1 MGKYGRARDGP
12 DCAKR
17 VARTAALVPGRRRR
31 FAKAPPLGFAVSQHA
46 PDALPSGRLC
56 DARAGATVPQR
67 PGSPLRRGVFRRP
80 RFRAGAVRA
89 LKRAR
94 VPRRGGA
101 AGAGSPPEAYV
112 RRGVSGGARERA
124 TRPRRELPRRAKP
137 AAFSCKTGT
146 GPAWGGWTI
155 PGAPARRTR
164 RLFRGGR
171 AGVVQKTTAGRSLRL
186 PVARPARGGGRRPSG
201 TGRRR
206 KAPNAKDA
214 GGGRPP
220 PIRGRERSSRRG
232 GWGAGKPGR
241 GADPASRRPADC
253 PAETPYASGRRH
265 AGVPGRAKNAAEFV
279 AFVRFAAAAGSGRVP
294 EPAPDCADNPNRI
307 KRAAKSGRALI
318 GGADPQRCARVPR
331 RPGFA
336 LELARSFILNR
347 RNISMS
353 GYGANVRL
361 CGRNVAPEL
370 MTWP

>member
-56 DARAGATVPQR
+56 DARAGATVHQR
-67 PGSPLRRGVFRRP
+67 PGSPLRRGVFRRL

-101 AGAGSPPEAYV
+101 AGAGSPPAAYV
-112 RRGVSGGARERA
+112 RRGVSEGARERA

-137 AAFSCKTGT
+137 ATFSCKTGT

-171 AGVVQKTTAGRSLRL
+171 AGVVQKTKAGRSLRR
-186 PVARPARGGGRRPSG
+186 PVARPARGGDAGLPVLAAG
-201 TGRRR
+201 ERRR
-206 KAPNAKDA
+206 TPKT
-214 GGGRPP
+214 
-220 PIRGRERSSRRG
+220 RE
-232 GWGAGKPGR
+232 
-241 GADPASRRPADC
+241 
-253 PAETPYASGRRH
+253 
-265 AGVPGRAKNAAEFV
+265 
-279 AFVRFAAAAGSGRVP
+279 AAGSRRYDAGNGP
-294 EPAPDCADNPNRI
+294 P
-307 KRAAKSGRALI
+307 
-318 GGADPQRCARVPR
+318 GGAVGAPASPDAARIRRRAGPRTARPRPHTLLGGAMPACPVGPRTPPSSSRSCGSRPQPGAAAYPSPR
-331 RPGFA
+331 RT
-336 LELARSFILNR
+336 
-347 RNISMS
+347 
-353 GYGANVRL
+353 
-361 CGRNVAPEL
+361 APTIQTESNA
-370 MTWP
+370 PQKAAGP

>member
-1 MGKYGRARDGP
+1 M
-12 DCAKR
+12 
-17 VARTAALVPGRRRR
+17 
-31 FAKAPPLGFAVSQHA
+31 
-46 PDALPSGRLC
+46 GRL
-56 DARAGATVPQR
+56 DDTGR
-67 PGSPLRRGVFRRP
+67 PGSPH
-80 RFRAGAVRA
+80 AAVI
-89 LKRAR
+89 
-94 VPRRGGA
+94 
-101 AGAGSPPEAYV
+101 
-112 RRGVSGGARERA
+112 
-124 TRPRRELPRRAKP
+124 PRRAGRRCPENHGRAFP
-137 AAFSCKTGT
+137 AA
-146 GPAWGGWTI
+146 
-155 PGAPARRTR
+155 PGCTARARR
-164 RLFRGGR
+164 
-171 AGVVQKTTAGRSLRL
+171 
-186 PVARPARGGGRRPSG
+186 GRRPSG
-201 TGRRR
+201 TGRWR

-214 GGGRPP
+214 GGGRLP

-265 AGVPGRAKNAAEFV
+265 AGMPGRAKNAAEFV
-279 AFVRFAAAAGSGRVP
+279 AFVRFADAAGSGRVP

-331 RPGFA
+331 RPGFV

-347 RNISMS
+347 HNISMS